1 MVVLH
6 SALIVQIMID
16 FKKKVHDSFKPKYNL
31 SQVALQKC
39 INENLE
45 KRFILHSKSLVG
57 VTIQFVKKNDDYVG
71 LCVDYCGI
79 EWVYHKKIIHF
90 IFYVWAVG

>member
-1 MVVLH
+1 
-6 SALIVQIMID
+6 
-16 FKKKVHDSFKPKYNL
+16 
-31 SQVALQKC
+31 VAPQKC

-45 KRFILHSKSLVG
+45 KKFILHSKSLVG

-79 EWVYHKKIIHF
+79 EWVCHKKFIHF
-90 IFYVWAVG
+90 IFDIWVVG